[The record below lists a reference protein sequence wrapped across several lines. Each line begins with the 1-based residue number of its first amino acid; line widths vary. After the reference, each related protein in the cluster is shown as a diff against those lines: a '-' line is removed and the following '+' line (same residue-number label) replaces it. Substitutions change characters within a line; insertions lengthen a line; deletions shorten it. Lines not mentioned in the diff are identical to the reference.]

1 MQTFKVTC
9 TYWDFAYLERVT
21 SPTREVRA
29 SNVHTAVKKVL
40 APNASVGSV
49 SIKKGQKIAI
59 TVERV

>member
-9 TYWDFAYLERVT
+9 AYWDIAYSNRVVG
-21 SPTREVRA
+21 PAHEVKA

-59 TVERV
+59 TVERI